1 MKDGG
6 WLEAFSELVDS
17 ATAAIAR
24 LWKQLVVSVG
34 LYLGFLLALGLP
46 VILVILHL
54 WWVDLTGWRP
64 AKGFYKIGEAPA
76 RMQGPAGP
84 SQVGARVT
92 RHPLG

>member
-17 ATAAIAR
+17 ATA
-24 LWKQLVVSVG
+24 LWKQLVQSVG

-46 VILVILHL
+46 VILVILLL
-54 WWVDLTGWRP
+54 WWVDSTGWRP
-64 AKGFYKIGEAPA
+64 QKGFYKIGEAPA
-76 RMQGPAGP
+76 LMQGPPGP
-84 SQVGARVT
+84 ARVGDWVT

>member
-46 VILVILHL
+46 VILVILLL
-54 WWVDLTGWRP
+54 WWVDSTGWRP
-64 AKGFYKIGEAPA
+64 QKGFYKIGDVPA
-76 RMQGPAGP
+76 RMQGPQGP
-84 SQVGARVT
+84 SQGGDWVI